1 VRYIRI
7 KVKTVSRVHCK
18 VRREASGTYVL
29 ENASTTNF
37 TVVNRTEVP
46 GRNDGK
52 CAVKQMETI
61 FDERTDAK
69 RAYREIRILRQVN
82 HPNIIGLLDVVFTE
96 VRTAAQGA
104 ALLQA
109 EEMARAAAYDSSP
122 SRIGSMGDGEEA
134 ASGTE
139 GASVWGG
146 AISAGSGSRGKVKPG
161 AYHSPLDEIRH
172 GNLCRL
178 VG

>member
-1 VRYIRI
+1 
-7 KVKTVSRVHCK
+7 
-18 VRREASGTYVL
+18 
-29 ENASTTNF
+29 
-37 TVVNRTEVP
+37 
-46 GRNDGK
+46 
-52 CAVKQMETI
+52 M
-61 FDERTDAK
+61 
-69 RAYREIRILRQVN
+69 
-82 HPNIIGLLDVVFTE
+82 VFTE
-96 VRTAAQGA
+96 ERTAAQGA

-122 SRIGSMGDGEEA
+122 SRIGSMGSGSRSGSADGEEA

-139 GASVWGG
+139 GASIWGG

-178 VG
+178 VGCPLGCIVGCADGSSVGCVPLVTLMADH

>member
-1 VRYIRI
+1 MRYIRI

-96 VRTAAQGA
+96 ERTAA
-104 ALLQA
+104 
-109 EEMARAAAYDSSP
+109 
-122 SRIGSMGDGEEA
+122 
-134 ASGTE
+134 
-139 GASVWGG
+139 
-146 AISAGSGSRGKVKPG
+146 
-161 AYHSPLDEIRH
+161 
-172 GNLCRL
+172 
-178 VG
+178 